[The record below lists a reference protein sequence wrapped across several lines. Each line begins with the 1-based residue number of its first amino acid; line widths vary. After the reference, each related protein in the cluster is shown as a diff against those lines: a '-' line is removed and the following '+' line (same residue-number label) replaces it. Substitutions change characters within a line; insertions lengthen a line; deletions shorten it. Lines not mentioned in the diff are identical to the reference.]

1 MNSESGEPTGFRLR
15 SLAWSVYL
23 PSILFAIGQ
32 GAAIP
37 VVALVALDLGA
48 SPALAGAI
56 VALRGIGTLVFDV
69 PASLLVDRFG
79 EKRAIVI
86 ATVSLGLVAIGIA
99 TRPSLIVYSILVFLL
114 GGAWS
119 IWALARLTY
128 VTEATPLHIRGRAMS
143 LMGGT
148 MRVGQFVG
156 PLLGGLVIAWW
167 GLAGPFMV
175 QAFFAMAAAVA
186 IALTI
191 EPTTPALRESKA
203 GTAPI
208 SMKTV
213 IRSNLRTL
221 GTAGFV
227 AVAVQIL
234 RSTRQVII
242 PLWGDHIGLNASQIS
257 LIFGVSAG
265 IEMVLFY
272 PIGMVMDRK
281 GRKWAALPCLIVFGT
296 GMTLI
301 PLTDTFTRL
310 LIVGLI
316 LGVGNGL
323 GAGINMT
330 LGSDLSPELGRNQFF
345 GVWRFISD
353 VGTAGGPLLVAA
365 LTSLISLGAAAFAAG
380 AIGLIGA
387 GVMWKAVPE
396 TLRPDPD

>member
-1 MNSESGEPTGFRLR
+1 MNSESGGDAGFRLR
-15 SLAWSVYL
+15 SLAFSVYL

-69 PASLLVDRFG
+69 PAGLLVSRFG
-79 EKRAIVI
+79 EKRAIVV
-86 ATVSLGLVAIGIA
+86 ATASLGVVAIGIA
-99 TRPSLIVYSILVFLL
+99 MRPSLIVYSILVFLL
-114 GGAWS
+114 GGAWAV
-119 IWALARLTY
+119 WQLARLTY
-128 VTEATPLHIRGRAMS
+128 VTEATPLHVRGRVMS
-143 LMGGT
+143 VMGGT
-148 MRVGQFVG
+148 GRIGQFIG

-167 GLAGPFMV
+167 GLAGPFMI

-191 EPTTPALRESKA
+191 EPTAPAGRERDASGSA
-203 GTAPI
+203 I
-208 SMKTV
+208 STRTV

-221 GTAGFV
+221 GTAGLV

-257 LIFGVSAG
+257 LIFGISAG

-272 PIGMVMDRK
+272 PIGMLMDRK
-281 GRKWAALPCLIVFGT
+281 GRKWAALPCLIVLAA

-301 PLTDTFTRL
+301 PLTDTFRGL
-310 LIVGLI
+310 MLVGLI
-316 LGVGNGL
+316 LGFGNGL

-353 VGTAGGPLLVAA
+353 LGTAGGPLLVAA
-365 LTSLISLGAAAFAAG
+365 LTSLISLGAAAFVAG